1 MQGLNSIT
9 KLCLAR
15 SVAVQTVS
23 QYLDKEK
30 ALLAIPESCADKII
44 SLYHNSLFAGHQGV
58 IKTYLTMTSKFLHPK
73 I

>member
-1 MQGLNSIT
+1 MQGFNLIT

-15 SVAVQTVS
+15 SVTVQADHNTV
-23 QYLDKEK
+23 KEK

-58 IKTYLTMTSKFLHPK
+58 IKTYLTMTSKFFIPN
-73 I
+73 